1 MARIAVHLIISGYVQ
16 GVGFRWW
23 VRAQARRLGLSGW
36 VRNRADGTVE
46 LTAAGPA
53 EAVEQLAAACQ
64 RGPSAARVVSV
75 ERSAAADP
83 GPGDFEAR
91 PTV

>member
-1 MARIAVHLIISGYVQ
+1 MARTAIHLIISGCVQ

-23 VRAQARRLGLSGW
+23 VRGQARRLGLSGW

-64 RGPSAARVVSV
+64 GGPSAARVDSV
-75 ERSAAADP
+75 ERSVARDP
-83 GPGDFEAR
+83 GLGGFEAR
-91 PTV
+91 PTA

>member
-1 MARIAVHLIISGYVQ
+1 MARIAIHLIISGCVQ

-23 VRAQARRLGLSGW
+23 VRARAQRLGLSGW

-46 LTAAGPA
+46 LVAAGSA
-53 EAVEQLAAACQ
+53 EAVEQLAAGCR
-64 RGPSAARVVSV
+64 RGPSSARVVSV
-75 ERSAAADP
+75 ERSDAADP